1 MLMSSVVFSTVM
13 FVLAESPA
21 PATDAGGGGA
31 TSVLIS
37 GILGGG
43 GVAIVGALFKGY
55 SDLRK
60 LRGDE
65 GRAKIENSKAIE
77 EATSSVVALLNTE
90 LKDQA
95 DRFNQTIRWLESRRQ
110 ELMSDNL
117 TLEQRCDRL
126 EKKINELGHW
136 KSGVESILHENN
148 LAVPVFLSS
157 FEEK

>member
-1 MLMSSVVFSTVM
+1 MLMSSAFSSA
-13 FVLAESPA
+13 VLFILAQA
-21 PATDAGGGGA
+21 PAAPAATDSGSLS
-31 TSVLIS
+31 SVLIS

-43 GVAIVGALFKGY
+43 GVAIIGALFKGY

-60 LRGDE
+60 LRSDE
-65 GRAKIENSKAIE
+65 GKVKIENSKAIE
-77 EATSSVVALLNTE
+77 EATSSVVSLLNTE

-95 DRFNQTIRWLESRRQ
+95 DRFNQTIRWLEQRRQ

-126 EKKINELGHW
+126 EKRLNELANW

-157 FEEK
+157 FEG